1 MTPTRHPSRL
11 AATPS
16 VERWFGS
23 LLLLTLGHLLTVW
36 MLAIWVIRH
45 YPDAGETHV
54 HWRPDRPRLPRTG
67 RRPRGSDLTT
77 ASNNRFRNVM
87 RARGRVS
94 LNAAANRL
102 WVHAVLTVRANVTA
116 EGLLAEWTVAVR
128 RINRVTGGKPYLAIP
143 HLHSGQRAHIHLLL
157 PRRVPYRR
165 LQHAWR
171 AGSVRIYARH
181 SDRHTH
187 REIARILARY
197 STRSWVLVADA
208 WPFNARRYWA
218 PRRYVP
224 RCETAT
230 AVVLGEARR
239 IVTDAMG
246 SQPTDTWNSDMMPDW
261 GGPPTHIWRRP

>member
-94 LNAAANRL
+94 LECGRQSPLGPCGADGPRECDCGRAACRVDRRCSSDQPRDGRQALSGHPPPPLWPASAHPPATAKTGPLPTSAARL
-102 WVHAVLTVRANVTA
+102 ARGFGADLRAALRPPHPSRNSAHLGSLFNPVLGTGGGR
-116 EGLLAEWTVAVR
+116 VAVQ
-128 RINRVTGGKPYLAIP
+128 RVA
-143 HLHSGQRAHIHLLL
+143 LLVEAL
-157 PRRVPYRR
+157 RPAMR
-165 LQHAWR
+165 
-171 AGSVRIYARH
+171 
-181 SDRHTH
+181 DRH
-187 REIARILARY
+187 R
-197 STRSWVLVADA
+197 RS
-208 WPFNARRYWA
+208 P
-218 PRRYVP
+218 
-224 RCETAT
+224 
-230 AVVLGEARR
+230 
-239 IVTDAMG
+239 
-246 SQPTDTWNSDMMPDW
+246 W
-261 GGPPTHIWRRP
+261 GGPPDRDRCNGVTADRHLEQRHDA